1 MTQTAIVYYSRT
13 GTVRQVAEAV
23 AARTGWPLAEVA
35 DVKSRA
41 GILGDIRSVID
52 NLFHRQVEY
61 RYDGPTLDRCEHIVV
76 LAPVWMGRL
85 AAPMRSFLAASV
97 AKPPLAARV
106 SAICVMASLGGFQA
120 EAEIGKL
127 TGKTPAPAL
136 VLLERDVLSGDTAAE
151 IDDFVQAL
159 RFADSRPA
167 HAERPAWLSPNQT

>member
-13 GTVRQVAEAV
+13 GTVRQVAEAL
-23 AARTGWPLAEVA
+23 AARSGWPLAEVA

-41 GILGDIRSVID
+41 GILGDLRCMID
-52 NLFHRQVEY
+52 NLFRRQVAY
-61 RYDGPTLDRCEHIVV
+61 RYDGPTLDRCEHVVV
-76 LAPVWMGRL
+76 LAPVWMGRM
-85 AAPMRSFLAASV
+85 AAPMRSFLA

-106 SAICVMASLGGFQA
+106 SAICVMAARGGFQA
-120 EAEIGKL
+120 EAEIARL

-136 VLLERDVLSGDTAAE
+136 VLLERDVLSGDAAAE

-167 HAERPAWLSPNQT
+167 HAARPAWLSPHET

>member
-1 MTQTAIVYYSRT
+1 MTQAAIVFYSRT

-23 AARTGWPLAEVA
+23 AARSGWPLAEVA

-41 GILGDIRSVID
+41 GILGDLRCVID

-61 RYDGPTLDRCEHIVV
+61 RYGGPALDRCEHVVV

-97 AKPPLAARV
+97 ATPPLAGRV
-106 SAICVMASLGGFQA
+106 SAICIMAARGGFQA
-120 EAEIGKL
+120 EAEIARL

-136 VLLERDVLSGDTAAE
+136 VLLERDVLSGDAAAE

-167 HAERPAWLSPNQT
+167 HAERPAWLSPNET